1 MPRDRSPSTA
11 PSFELG
17 SLLADKYRL
26 DRVVGEGGIGI
37 VVAATHVHLEQKV
50 AVKYLKP
57 AARRQPVLCE
67 RFLREARLAAKL
79 KSEHVVRVHDVGAAP
94 CGTPYMVMEFLEG
107 EDLGARLEAGPMA
120 VAQAVDVTLQAC
132 EALGE
137 MHAMG
142 VVHRDLK
149 PENLFVARTASG
161 AAIVKLL
168 DLGISKVLEKNPESK
183 RQAILTGVTDRF
195 GTPQYMPPEQL
206 GAASNVDARAD
217 IWAIGV
223 VLHELVTGTP
233 PFTGESIPEICAS
246 VLLAPYA
253 GLCGTE
259 APPGLEKVLRTCL
272 AKKPEERFRNVAEL
286 ARALAPFGPA
296 GSVERAKRIAGM
308 IVRGGESVRPMPV
321 SGAPRVE
328 AAPAAPPP
336 AIGPTGALAP
346 APAAAPLRVQAPTL
360 DAWGDARPAPP
371 PVRRAGLG
379 AKVAGGIAGVA
390 LAFALVGAVVAPY
403 AFRRAPPPR
412 AGRALAALAALD
424 ASEASW
430 PVVAPPTP
438 VEPMPAPPPPPRPRV
453 AKPRLPARR

>member
-1 MPRDRSPSTA
+1 M
-11 PSFELG
+11 
-17 SLLADKYRL
+17 LADKYRI

-57 AARRQPVLCE
+57 AACRQPVLCE

-79 KSEHVVRVHDVGAAP
+79 KSEHVVHVHDVGAAP

-132 EALGE
+132 EALAE
-137 MHAMG
+137 MHAFG

-168 DLGISKVLEKNPESK
+168 DLGISKVLDKNPESK
-183 RQAILTGVTDRF
+183 RQAILTGVSDRF

-206 GAASNVDARAD
+206 GAATNVDARAD
-217 IWAIGV
+217 IWAMGV
-223 VLHELVTGTP
+223 VLHELVTGAP
-233 PFTGESIPEICAS
+233 PFTGDSIPEICAS

-253 GLCGTE
+253 GLGGMD
-259 APPGLEKVLRTCL
+259 APRGLEKVLRTCL

-286 ARALAPFGPA
+286 ARALAPLGPN
-296 GSVERAKRIAGM
+296 GSIERAKRIAVM
-308 IVRGGESVRPMPV
+308 ILRGGESVRPMAP

-328 AAPAAPPP
+328 AA
-336 AIGPTGALAP
+336 LAP
-346 APAAAPLRVQAPTL
+346 
-360 DAWGDARPAPP
+360 PAPP
-371 PVRRAGLG
+371 PSPVATLRVPAPTLAAWADAKPSPPVPRRVGLG
-379 AKVAGGIAGVA
+379 GKIAGGAAGVA
-390 LAFALVGAVVAPY
+390 LAFILVAAVVAPH
-403 AFRRAPPPR
+403 ANRGVTPPR
-412 AGRALAALAALD
+412 AGRAITALAELSAR
-424 ASEASW
+424 EASW
-430 PVVAPPTP
+430 PVVEPPSP
-438 VEPMPAPPPPPRPRV
+438 VEPMPAPPQPAPRPRV
-453 AKPRLPARR
+453 AKPRTPARR